1 MLGTSWQFHI
11 LIRLLYHVWYIV
23 EVGEDEPF
31 IKNGGLLVLSIDSIH
46 DALHVFINGEFV
58 GIRSSNIPEFRVCFL
73 I

>member
-11 LIRLLYHVWYIV
+11 LICLLYHVWYIV

-31 IKNGGLLVLSIDSIH
+31 IKNGGLSVLSIDSVR